1 MNVITIVGNLTK
13 DPELRTTQQGKF
25 VCSFDVAVNRR
36 RKVENQPEA
45 DFFHVNAW
53 NEMGENCAKYLSK
66 GKKVGVVGRVSLD
79 VRESNG
85 KTYANMDVLA
95 SEVEFLSPKDSN
107 IDKETGMQKVNP
119 ELPY

>member
-1 MNVITIVGNLTK
+1 MNVITIVGNLTR

-36 RKVENQPEA
+36 RRVENQPEA

-95 SEVEFLSPKDSN
+95 SEVEFLSPKGSN
-107 IDKETGMQKVNP
+107 IDEETGMQKVNP

>member
-53 NEMGENCAKYLSK
+53 NELGENCAKYLSK